1 MLYFLGFDTLM
12 EDHDISME
20 DMQPAPQA
28 SRKPTPQA
36 SPTIQNPAPQ
46 ASRTVPIQNPAPLSA
61 HHVQPVAVEEIEVDA
76 SLGGQKRT
84 SNSME
89 DMQPAPQASPT
100 IQNPAPQ
107 ASGTVQIQNPAP
119 LSAHVQPVAE
129 DEMEVDASR
138 GTKRT
143 SKVVLE
149 SGKKKKVA
157 NDEGGLLLLA
167 AVSVASPPNAACN
180 NTVNGTLDF
189 NQAEIMSNDPKEGS
203 VEYLLH
209 EFGSTLDNIIG
220 DSPLRSTDPT
230 RIIAGVASTAVEE
243 EALST
248 NKVAAPKTTTGTKMT
263 VTKRD
268 KTVKAAKPEPMV
280 LRKGTKK

>member
-46 ASRTVPIQNPAPLSA
+46 ASR
-61 HHVQPVAVEEIEVDA
+61 
-76 SLGGQKRT
+76 
-84 SNSME
+84 
-89 DMQPAPQASPT
+89 
-100 IQNPAPQ
+100 
-107 ASGTVQIQNPAP
+107 TVQIQNPAP

-248 NKVAAPKTTTGTKMT
+248 NKVAAPKSTTGTKMT

>member
-1 MLYFLGFDTLM
+1 
-12 EDHDISME
+12 ME
-20 DMQPAPQA
+20 DMQPVPQA
-28 SRKPTPQA
+28 SRK
-36 SPTIQNPAPQ
+36 
-46 ASRTVPIQNPAPLSA
+46 
-61 HHVQPVAVEEIEVDA
+61 
-76 SLGGQKRT
+76 
-84 SNSME
+84 
-89 DMQPAPQASPT
+89 PAPQASPT

-107 ASGTVQIQNPAP
+107 ASRTVQIQNPAP

-129 DEMEVDASR
+129 EEIEVDASRGGKKHTSNSMEDMQPAPQASQTIQNPAPQASRTVQIQNPAPLSAHVQPVAENEMEVDASR

-149 SGKKKKVA
+149 SDKKKKVV
-157 NDEGGLLLLA
+157 NDDGGLLLLA

-180 NTVNGTLDF
+180 NTVSRTLDI
-189 NQAEIMSNDPKEGS
+189 NQAEITSNDPKEGS

-220 DSPLRSTDPT
+220 NSPLCSTDPT
-230 RIIAGVASTAVEE
+230 RIIAGVTSTAVE

-248 NKVAAPKTTTGTKMT
+248 NKVLAAPKSTTSTKMT

-280 LRKGTKK
+280 VRKGTKK

>member
-1 MLYFLGFDTLM
+1 LVLILI
-12 EDHDISME
+12 EDHDISMME
-20 DMQPAPQA
+20 DMQPVPQA
-28 SRKPTPQA
+28 SRKPAPQA

-46 ASRTVPIQNPAPLSA
+46 ASRTV
-61 HHVQPVAVEEIEVDA
+61 
-76 SLGGQKRT
+76 
-84 SNSME
+84 
-89 DMQPAPQASPT
+89 
-100 IQNPAPQ
+100 
-107 ASGTVQIQNPAP
+107 QIQNPAP
-119 LSAHVQPVAE
+119 RSAHVQPVAE
-129 DEMEVDASR
+129 NEMEVDASR

-149 SGKKKKVA
+149 SDKKKKVA

-180 NTVNGTLDF
+180 NTVNRTLDI
-189 NQAEIMSNDPKEGS
+189 NQAKITSNDPKEGS

-220 DSPLRSTDPT
+220 DSPLHSTDPT

-243 EALST
+243 ALST
-248 NKVAAPKTTTGTKMT
+248 NKVAAPKSTTGTKMN

>member
-1 MLYFLGFDTLM
+1 M

-20 DMQPAPQA
+20 DMQP
-28 SRKPTPQA
+28 A

-46 ASRTVPIQNPAPLSA
+46 ASRTVQIQNPAPLSA

-76 SLGGQKRT
+76 SRGGQKRT

-248 NKVAAPKTTTGTKMT
+248 NKVAAPKSTTGTKMT

>member
-1 MLYFLGFDTLM
+1 LLYFLGFDTLM

-46 ASRTVPIQNPAPLSA
+46 A
-61 HHVQPVAVEEIEVDA
+61 VAVEEIEVDA
-76 SLGGQKRT
+76 SRGGQKRT

-107 ASGTVQIQNPAP
+107 ASGTAAP
-119 LSAHVQPVAE
+119 QASGTAHVQPVAE

-248 NKVAAPKTTTGTKMT
+248 NKVAAPKSTTGTKMT

>member
-12 EDHDISME
+12 EDHDI
-20 DMQPAPQA
+20 
-28 SRKPTPQA
+28 
-36 SPTIQNPAPQ
+36 
-46 ASRTVPIQNPAPLSA
+46 
-61 HHVQPVAVEEIEVDA
+61 
-76 SLGGQKRT
+76 
-84 SNSME
+84 SME

>member
-1 MLYFLGFDTLM
+1 M

-46 ASRTVPIQNPAPLSA
+46 AS
-61 HHVQPVAVEEIEVDA
+61 
-76 SLGGQKRT
+76 
-84 SNSME
+84 
-89 DMQPAPQASPT
+89 
-100 IQNPAPQ
+100 
-107 ASGTVQIQNPAP
+107 GTVQIQNPAP

-129 DEMEVDASR
+129 DKMEVDASR

-248 NKVAAPKTTTGTKMT
+248 NKVAAPKSTTGTKMT